1 MSFSNDVK
9 NELSRLET
17 NEVCC
22 DKAELLGV
30 LRMSGAIVIR
40 GMNIGIHFSTE
51 NAALARRVLQIL
63 KNNYQVQTEVVITR
77 SRRLKKNNRYQ
88 VRVLP
93 APQVNIAMT
102 ELQLL
107 SIESDLKNPL
117 LTKQCC
123 KRAFL
128 RGAFLGGGSISRPSS
143 DYHLE
148 MVTGN
153 EDFARSIIKV
163 MHTFSM
169 KAKLTD
175 RKNDYIVYLKD
186 GESITNFLRVI
197 GAHNSMMELE
207 NARVLKEMRNMMKPD
222 VIVHFPGKRDIIID
236 SKVSLK
242 AYMAYLAAEDDA
254 MRAFHIKEHVASV
267 RRHID
272 QLASKRYD
280 KYHINS
286 LDYVMLFIPNEPSYF
301 MAMEADNKLWNYAYK
316 KNIVLI
322 SPSNLISTLFVVN
335 SLWTRERQQRDVQKI
350 VDTAN
355 AIYDKFVNFTDN
367 FTKIDV
373 ALKKADEAYTEAFKQ
388 LTSGKGNITKRLNEL
403 KEQGLLTTTKQI
415 PDGFLDGE

>member
-40 GMNIGIHFSTE
+40 GMNIGIRFSTE

-107 SIESDLKNPL
+107 SMESDLKNPL

-197 GAHNSMMELE
+197 GAHNSMMEFE
-207 NARVLKEMRNMMKPD
+207 GVRVLKEMRNN
-222 VIVHFPGKRDIIID
+222 VN
-236 SKVSLK
+236 
-242 AYMAYLAAEDDA
+242 
-254 MRAFHIKEHVASV
+254 
-267 RRHID
+267 RR
-272 QLASKRYD
+272 
-280 KYHINS
+280 
-286 LDYVMLFIPNEPSYF
+286 
-301 MAMEADNKLWNYAYK
+301 
-316 KNIVLI
+316 
-322 SPSNLISTLFVVN
+322 VN
-335 SLWTRERQQRDVQKI
+335 CE
-350 VDTAN
+350 TAN
-355 AIYDKFVNFTDN
+355 LGKVVKAAVRQVNCIKF
-367 FTKIDV
+367 IDEHMGLSELPE
-373 ALKKADEAYTEAFKQ
+373 ALQETAKLRLKYPEA
-388 LTSGKGNITKRLNEL
+388 SLNEL
-403 KEQGLLTTTKQI
+403 VEYSGGIGKSGINHRLKKLQEMAIGLGMEVEK
-415 PDGFLDGE
+415 D

>member
-63 KNNYQVQTEVVITR
+63 KSNYQVQTEVVITR

-93 APQVNIAMT
+93 APQVSIAMT

-107 SIESDLKNPL
+107 SMESDLKNPL
-117 LTKQCC
+117 LAKQCC

-197 GAHNSMMELE
+197 GAHNSMMEFE
-207 NARVLKEMRNMMKPD
+207 GVRVLKEMRNN
-222 VIVHFPGKRDIIID
+222 VN
-236 SKVSLK
+236 
-242 AYMAYLAAEDDA
+242 
-254 MRAFHIKEHVASV
+254 
-267 RRHID
+267 RR
-272 QLASKRYD
+272 
-280 KYHINS
+280 
-286 LDYVMLFIPNEPSYF
+286 
-301 MAMEADNKLWNYAYK
+301 
-316 KNIVLI
+316 
-322 SPSNLISTLFVVN
+322 VN
-335 SLWTRERQQRDVQKI
+335 CE
-350 VDTAN
+350 TAN
-355 AIYDKFVNFTDN
+355 LGKVVKAAVRQVNCIKF
-367 FTKIDV
+367 IDEHMGLSELPQTLQET
-373 ALKKADEAYTEAFKQ
+373 ARLRLEYPDA
-388 LTSGKGNITKRLNEL
+388 SLNEL
-403 KEQGLLTTTKQI
+403 VEHSGGIGKSGVNHRLKKLQEIAVGLGMEVEKA
-415 PDGFLDGE
+415 

>member
-22 DKAELLGV
+22 DKAEVLGV

-93 APQVNIAMT
+93 APQVSIAMN

-107 SIESDLKNPL
+107 SMESDLKNPL
-117 LTKQCC
+117 LSKQCC

-153 EDFARSIIKV
+153 EDFAHSIIKV

-207 NARVLKEMRNMMKPD
+207 NVRVLKEMRNN
-222 VIVHFPGKRDIIID
+222 VNRRVNCETANLGKVVKAAVRQVNCIKFID
-236 SKVSLK
+236 EHMGLSELPQSL
-242 AYMAYLAAEDDA
+242 
-254 MRAFHIKEHVASV
+254 
-267 RRHID
+267 
-272 QLASKRYD
+272 Q
-280 KYHINS
+280 
-286 LDYVMLFIPNEPSYF
+286 
-301 MAMEADNKLWNYAYK
+301 
-316 KNIVLI
+316 
-322 SPSNLISTLFVVN
+322 
-335 SLWTRERQQRDVQKI
+335 
-350 VDTAN
+350 DTARLRLEYPD
-355 AIYDKFVNFTDN
+355 A
-367 FTKIDV
+367 
-373 ALKKADEAYTEAFKQ
+373 
-388 LTSGKGNITKRLNEL
+388 SLNEL
-403 KEQGLLTTTKQI
+403 VEYSGGIGKSGINHRLKKLQEMAVGLGMEVEKA
-415 PDGFLDGE
+415 

>member
-1 MSFSNDVK
+1 MKGGGRLSFSNDVK

-22 DKAELLGV
+22 DKAEVLGV

-93 APQVNIAMT
+93 APQVSIAMN

-107 SIESDLKNPL
+107 SMESDLKNPL
-117 LTKQCC
+117 LNKQCC

-207 NARVLKEMRNMMKPD
+207 NVRVLKEMRNN
-222 VIVHFPGKRDIIID
+222 VNRRVNCETANLGKVVKAAVRQVNCIKFID
-236 SKVSLK
+236 
-242 AYMAYLAAEDDA
+242 
-254 MRAFHIKEHVASV
+254 EHMGLSELPQAL
-267 RRHID
+267 
-272 QLASKRYD
+272 Q
-280 KYHINS
+280 
-286 LDYVMLFIPNEPSYF
+286 
-301 MAMEADNKLWNYAYK
+301 
-316 KNIVLI
+316 
-322 SPSNLISTLFVVN
+322 
-335 SLWTRERQQRDVQKI
+335 
-350 VDTAN
+350 DTARLRLEYPD
-355 AIYDKFVNFTDN
+355 A
-367 FTKIDV
+367 
-373 ALKKADEAYTEAFKQ
+373 
-388 LTSGKGNITKRLNEL
+388 SLNEL
-403 KEQGLLTTTKQI
+403 VEYSGGIGKSGINHRLKKLQEMAIGLGMEVEKA
-415 PDGFLDGE
+415 

>member
-1 MSFSNDVK
+1 MKGGGRLSFSNDVK

-22 DKAELLGV
+22 DKAEVLGV

-93 APQVNIAMT
+93 APQVSIAMN

-107 SIESDLKNPL
+107 SMESDLKNPL
-117 LTKQCC
+117 LSKQCC

-153 EDFARSIIKV
+153 EDFAHSIIKV

-207 NARVLKEMRNMMKPD
+207 NVRVLKEMRNN
-222 VIVHFPGKRDIIID
+222 VNRRVNCETANLGKVVKAAVRQVNCIKFID
-236 SKVSLK
+236 
-242 AYMAYLAAEDDA
+242 
-254 MRAFHIKEHVASV
+254 EHMGLSELPQAL
-267 RRHID
+267 
-272 QLASKRYD
+272 Q
-280 KYHINS
+280 
-286 LDYVMLFIPNEPSYF
+286 
-301 MAMEADNKLWNYAYK
+301 
-316 KNIVLI
+316 
-322 SPSNLISTLFVVN
+322 
-335 SLWTRERQQRDVQKI
+335 
-350 VDTAN
+350 DTARLRLEYPD
-355 AIYDKFVNFTDN
+355 A
-367 FTKIDV
+367 
-373 ALKKADEAYTEAFKQ
+373 
-388 LTSGKGNITKRLNEL
+388 SLNEL
-403 KEQGLLTTTKQI
+403 VEYSGGIGKSGINHRLKKLQEMAVGLGMEVEK
-415 PDGFLDGE
+415 G

>member
-153 EDFARSIIKV
+153 EDFARSIIKI

-207 NARVLKEMRNMMKPD
+207 NARVLKEMRNN
-222 VIVHFPGKRDIIID
+222 VN
-236 SKVSLK
+236 
-242 AYMAYLAAEDDA
+242 
-254 MRAFHIKEHVASV
+254 
-267 RRHID
+267 RR
-272 QLASKRYD
+272 
-280 KYHINS
+280 
-286 LDYVMLFIPNEPSYF
+286 
-301 MAMEADNKLWNYAYK
+301 
-316 KNIVLI
+316 
-322 SPSNLISTLFVVN
+322 VN
-335 SLWTRERQQRDVQKI
+335 CE
-350 VDTAN
+350 TAN
-355 AIYDKFVNFTDN
+355 LGKVVKAAVRQVNCIKF
-367 FTKIDV
+367 IDEHMGLSELPE
-373 ALKKADEAYTEAFKQ
+373 ALQQTALLRLEYPEA
-388 LTSGKGNITKRLNEL
+388 SLNEL
-403 KEQGLLTTTKQI
+403 VEYSGGIGKSGINHRLKKLQEMAIGLGMEVEK
-415 PDGFLDGE
+415 D

>member
-1 MSFSNDVK
+1 MKGGGRLSFSNDVK

-22 DKAELLGV
+22 DKAEVLGV

-93 APQVNIAMT
+93 APQVSIAMN

-107 SIESDLKNPL
+107 SMESDLKNPL
-117 LTKQCC
+117 LNKQCC

-207 NARVLKEMRNMMKPD
+207 NVRVLKEMRNN
-222 VIVHFPGKRDIIID
+222 VNRRVNCETANLGKVVKAAVRQVNCIKFID
-236 SKVSLK
+236 
-242 AYMAYLAAEDDA
+242 
-254 MRAFHIKEHVASV
+254 EHMGLSELPQAL
-267 RRHID
+267 
-272 QLASKRYD
+272 Q
-280 KYHINS
+280 
-286 LDYVMLFIPNEPSYF
+286 
-301 MAMEADNKLWNYAYK
+301 
-316 KNIVLI
+316 
-322 SPSNLISTLFVVN
+322 
-335 SLWTRERQQRDVQKI
+335 
-350 VDTAN
+350 DTARLRLEYPD
-355 AIYDKFVNFTDN
+355 A
-367 FTKIDV
+367 
-373 ALKKADEAYTEAFKQ
+373 
-388 LTSGKGNITKRLNEL
+388 SLNEL
-403 KEQGLLTTTKQI
+403 VEYSGGIGKSGINHRLKKLQEMAVGLGMEVEKA
-415 PDGFLDGE
+415 

>member
-93 APQVNIAMT
+93 APQVNAAMM

-117 LTKQCC
+117 LHKQCC

-128 RGAFLGGGSISRPSS
+128 RGAFLGGGSISRPAS

-153 EDFARSIIKV
+153 EDFAHTIIKV

-175 RKNDYIVYLKD
+175 RKNDFIVYLKD
-186 GESITNFLRVI
+186 GESIIRFLNII
-197 GAHNSMMELE
+197 GAHSSMMELE
-207 NARVLKEMRNMMKPD
+207 SVRVLKEMRNN
-222 VIVHFPGKRDIIID
+222 VN
-236 SKVSLK
+236 
-242 AYMAYLAAEDDA
+242 
-254 MRAFHIKEHVASV
+254 
-267 RRHID
+267 RR
-272 QLASKRYD
+272 
-280 KYHINS
+280 
-286 LDYVMLFIPNEPSYF
+286 
-301 MAMEADNKLWNYAYK
+301 
-316 KNIVLI
+316 
-322 SPSNLISTLFVVN
+322 VN
-335 SLWTRERQQRDVQKI
+335 CE
-350 VDTAN
+350 TAN
-355 AIYDKFVNFTDN
+355 LGKVVKAAVRQVNCI
-367 FTKIDV
+367 KY
-373 ALKKADEAYTEAFKQ
+373 LDEHMGLSELPQQLQETANLRLQYPEA
-388 LTSGKGNITKRLNEL
+388 SLNEL
-403 KEQGLLTTTKQI
+403 VEYSGGIGKSGLNHRLKKLQELAI
-415 PDGFLDGE
+415 GMGMEVEKA

>member
-102 ELQLL
+102 ELQLI

-207 NARVLKEMRNMMKPD
+207 NARVLKEMRNN
-222 VIVHFPGKRDIIID
+222 VN
-236 SKVSLK
+236 
-242 AYMAYLAAEDDA
+242 
-254 MRAFHIKEHVASV
+254 
-267 RRHID
+267 RR
-272 QLASKRYD
+272 
-280 KYHINS
+280 
-286 LDYVMLFIPNEPSYF
+286 
-301 MAMEADNKLWNYAYK
+301 
-316 KNIVLI
+316 
-322 SPSNLISTLFVVN
+322 VN
-335 SLWTRERQQRDVQKI
+335 CE
-350 VDTAN
+350 TAN
-355 AIYDKFVNFTDN
+355 LGKVVKAAVRQVNCIKF
-367 FTKIDV
+367 IDEHMGLSELPE
-373 ALKKADEAYTEAFKQ
+373 ALQQTALLRLEYPEA
-388 LTSGKGNITKRLNEL
+388 SLNEL
-403 KEQGLLTTTKQI
+403 VEYSGGIGKSGINHRLKKLQEMAIGLGMEVEK
-415 PDGFLDGE
+415 D

>member
-93 APQVNIAMT
+93 ALQVNIAMT

-107 SIESDLKNPL
+107 SMESDLKNPL

-197 GAHNSMMELE
+197 GAHNSMMEFE
-207 NARVLKEMRNMMKPD
+207 GVRVLKEMRNN
-222 VIVHFPGKRDIIID
+222 VN
-236 SKVSLK
+236 
-242 AYMAYLAAEDDA
+242 
-254 MRAFHIKEHVASV
+254 
-267 RRHID
+267 RR
-272 QLASKRYD
+272 
-280 KYHINS
+280 
-286 LDYVMLFIPNEPSYF
+286 
-301 MAMEADNKLWNYAYK
+301 
-316 KNIVLI
+316 
-322 SPSNLISTLFVVN
+322 VN
-335 SLWTRERQQRDVQKI
+335 CE
-350 VDTAN
+350 TAN
-355 AIYDKFVNFTDN
+355 LGKVVKAAVRQVNCIKF
-367 FTKIDV
+367 IDEHMGLSELPE
-373 ALKKADEAYTEAFKQ
+373 ALQETAQLRLKYPEA
-388 LTSGKGNITKRLNEL
+388 SLNEL
-403 KEQGLLTTTKQI
+403 VEYSGGIGKSGINHRLKKLQEMAIGLGMEVEKN
-415 PDGFLDGE
+415 

>member
-1 MSFSNDVK
+1 MKGGGRLSFSNDVK

-22 DKAELLGV
+22 DKAEVLGV

-93 APQVNIAMT
+93 APQVSIAMN

-107 SIESDLKNPL
+107 SMESDLKNPL
-117 LTKQCC
+117 LNKQCC

-153 EDFARSIIKV
+153 EDFARSIIKI

-207 NARVLKEMRNMMKPD
+207 NVRVLKEMRNN
-222 VIVHFPGKRDIIID
+222 VNRRVNCETANLGKVVKAAVRQVNCIKFID
-236 SKVSLK
+236 
-242 AYMAYLAAEDDA
+242 
-254 MRAFHIKEHVASV
+254 EHMGLSELPQAL
-267 RRHID
+267 
-272 QLASKRYD
+272 Q
-280 KYHINS
+280 
-286 LDYVMLFIPNEPSYF
+286 
-301 MAMEADNKLWNYAYK
+301 
-316 KNIVLI
+316 
-322 SPSNLISTLFVVN
+322 
-335 SLWTRERQQRDVQKI
+335 
-350 VDTAN
+350 DTARLRLEYPD
-355 AIYDKFVNFTDN
+355 A
-367 FTKIDV
+367 
-373 ALKKADEAYTEAFKQ
+373 
-388 LTSGKGNITKRLNEL
+388 SLNEL
-403 KEQGLLTTTKQI
+403 VEYSGGIGKSGINHRLKKLQEMAVGLGMEVEKA
-415 PDGFLDGE
+415 

>member
-22 DKAELLGV
+22 DKAEVLGV

-93 APQVNIAMT
+93 APQVSIAMN

-107 SIESDLKNPL
+107 SMESDLKNPL
-117 LTKQCC
+117 LNKQCC

-197 GAHNSMMELE
+197 GAHNSMMVLE
-207 NARVLKEMRNMMKPD
+207 NVRVLKEMRNN
-222 VIVHFPGKRDIIID
+222 VNRRVNCETANLGKVVKAAVRQVNCIKFID
-236 SKVSLK
+236 
-242 AYMAYLAAEDDA
+242 
-254 MRAFHIKEHVASV
+254 EHMGLSELPQAL
-267 RRHID
+267 
-272 QLASKRYD
+272 Q
-280 KYHINS
+280 
-286 LDYVMLFIPNEPSYF
+286 
-301 MAMEADNKLWNYAYK
+301 
-316 KNIVLI
+316 
-322 SPSNLISTLFVVN
+322 
-335 SLWTRERQQRDVQKI
+335 
-350 VDTAN
+350 DTARLRLEYPD
-355 AIYDKFVNFTDN
+355 A
-367 FTKIDV
+367 
-373 ALKKADEAYTEAFKQ
+373 
-388 LTSGKGNITKRLNEL
+388 SLNEL
-403 KEQGLLTTTKQI
+403 VEYSGGIGKSGINHRLKKLQEMAVGLGMEVEKA
-415 PDGFLDGE
+415 